1 MSVNVVSPVLVGR
14 GAELGELDAAFAE
27 VRAGHA
33 RAVLVGGE
41 AGVGK
46 TRLMREFGERARA
59 QGARLLTGGCLEL
72 GVDGFP
78 FAPFTAVLRRLV
90 RELGADGV
98 AELVGGRTAGLAR
111 LLPEFGEPGDDGSG
125 QFQARLFELVL
136 TLVDRLAERG
146 PVVLIIE
153 DAHWADRSSRDLLA
167 FLVRNLGAVAAL
179 MIVVTYRSDE
189 LHRSHPLRPMLAELD
204 RVDRVGRHE
213 LGRLSRREVGEL
225 MRRLRGGEPAGEQI
239 EAFYA
244 RSEGNPLF
252 VEALM
257 EADGQIACELP
268 ESLRDLLLAG
278 VQRLPDET
286 QELLRVAS
294 ASGARIEHR
303 LLAAVSGLGEV
314 GMTRDLRPAV
324 AGNVLAVDGDGY
336 AFRHALIRE
345 ALHDDLLPG
354 ERTRLHTRYA
364 EALEADPSLVPPGR
378 AAAELAYHWHAAHNV
393 EWALI
398 SAWRAAKE
406 ADRAAAYAEDLR
418 MLERVLEL
426 WERVPDAA
434 AKIGEPYDKILEYAV
449 MAADW
454 AGDSERG
461 IKLASA
467 ALREVDDPHRRA
479 FLLERRGQMKHRAG
493 HREWLGDLRTAISL
507 IPVEPPTVARA
518 RALAGFA
525 QYVFMGTANMEAMT
539 AAEEALAVATE
550 VGDPLAKASALLTLA
565 CLEDSLTYD
574 THDFP
579 LLDQAERLAVE
590 HGLEEQRLRAA
601 INRSHFLEGTG
612 RHAEAVETA
621 GRAMDLAREWGR
633 FRTQGSFLAI
643 NYAESLYSL
652 GRWDEALTGIELA
665 LESDPPR
672 PHKASLLGLS
682 GDILFA
688 RGDLERAAQ
697 RAALCRQTKAWEID
711 QRLQEYLPMV
721 RLEAELLMADGKPDE
736 ALAHLMELLRFTG
749 RPDDARYA
757 WPGLIVAARTAGSA
771 DALAPFVER
780 ADATAVH
787 GALQKVQHA
796 TFYAEAAR
804 LRGDDPG
811 WQSVIDGWR
820 KLGQPYSLALT
831 LLSAAETDA
840 AHGDRDRATTRLDE
854 ALTLAT
860 DLGAT
865 ALCAAAK
872 DLAGRVGSG
881 NRTPSHGLTARE
893 LEVLRHLSLGHSN
906 RDIAER
912 LFISA
917 KTASVHVSNILA
929 KLDAA
934 NRTEAAAT
942 ARRLGIKLD

>member
-1 MSVNVVSPVLVGR
+1 MNVSLVSPVLVGR
-14 GAELGELDAAFAE
+14 GAELGTLDAAFAE
-27 VRAGHA
+27 ARAGRA

-46 TRLMREFGERARA
+46 TRLMREFGRRAEEA
-59 QGARLLTGGCLEL
+59 GARLLVGGCLEL

-90 RELGADGV
+90 REIGADGV

-111 LLPEFGEPGDDGSG
+111 LLPEFGEPGDDDGTG

-136 TLVDRLAERG
+136 TLLERLAAAG
-146 PVVLIIE
+146 PVVLVIE

-167 FLVRNLGAVAAL
+167 FLVRNLGAVGAL

-189 LHRSHPLRPMLAELD
+189 LHRTHPLRPMLAELD

-225 MRRLRGGEPAGEQI
+225 MTRLRPGGEPGADRV
-239 EAFYA
+239 EAFYT

-286 QELLRVAS
+286 QELLRIAS
-294 ASGARIEHR
+294 AGGARIEHR

-314 GMTRDLRPAV
+314 GLSRDLRPAV

-354 ERTRLHTRYA
+354 ERTRLHTRCA

-398 SAWRAAKE
+398 AAWRAAKE

-426 WERVPDAA
+426 WDRVPDAA
-434 AKIGEPYDKILEYAV
+434 AKIGEPYDTVLEYAV
-449 MAADW
+449 TAADR

-461 IKLASA
+461 IRLATA

-493 HREWLGDLRTAISL
+493 HQSWLDDLRAAIEL
-507 IPVEPPTVARA
+507 IPPETPAVSRA

-525 QYVFMGTANMEAMT
+525 QYVFMGKASEEAQA
-539 AAEEALAVATE
+539 AAEEALAVAE
-550 VGDPLAKASALLTLA
+550 KVGDPQAQASALLTLA
-565 CLEDSLTYD
+565 CLQEDSLAYAAQNVELID
-574 THDFP
+574 R
-579 LLDQAERLAVE
+579 AERIAAA
-590 HGLEEQRLRAA
+590 HGIDEQHVRSY
-601 INRSHFLEGTG
+601 INRTHFLEGSG

-621 GRAMDLAREWGR
+621 RRGLELTRELGR
-633 FRTQGSFLAI
+633 FRAQGTFLSI
-643 NYAESLYSL
+643 NYAESLCSL
-652 GRWDEALTGIELA
+652 GRWDEALGVIELA

-672 PHKASLLGLS
+672 PHRAGLLELS
-682 GDILFA
+682 GAIFLA
-688 RGDLERAAQ
+688 RGDLAEARH
-697 RAALCRQTKAWEID
+697 RTALCRQTRAWEID
-711 QRLQEYLPMV
+711 RRLQEYLPMV
-721 RLEAELLMADGKPDE
+721 QLEAELMLAEGRRAE
-736 ALAHLMELLRFTG
+736 ALAHLAETARYVG

-757 WPGLIVAARTAGSA
+757 WPCLVVAARAAETAEE
-771 DALAPFVER
+771 LAPFTER
-780 ADATAVH
+780 AAATSSY
-787 GALQKVQHA
+787 GPLQEAYRA
-796 TFYAEAAR
+796 TFDAES
-804 LRGDDPG
+804 GHGG
-811 WQSVIDGWR
+811 WQGVIDAWER
-820 KLGQPYSLALT
+820 LQRPHSLARVLVG
-831 LLSAAETDA
+831 AAAHAA
-840 AHGDRDRATTRLDE
+840 AHGDRDLAAARLDR
-854 ALTLAT
+854 AAALAT
-860 DLGAT
+860 ELGA
-865 ALCAAAK
+865 APILAAAK
-872 DLAGRVGSG
+872 DLAGRVGTAR
-881 NRTPSHGLTARE
+881 RTDAAHGLTARE
-893 LEVLRHLSLGHSN
+893 LEVLRHLSVGRSN
-906 RDIAER
+906 KEIAER

-929 KLDAA
+929 KLGAA

-942 ARRLGIKLD
+942 ARRMGIHPG

>member
-1 MSVNVVSPVLVGR
+1 MSVSVVSPVLVGR
-14 GAELGELDAAFAE
+14 GAELGELDAAFAD

-33 RAVLVGGE
+33 RALLVGGE

-46 TRLMREFGERARA
+46 TRLMREFGRRAGA

-78 FAPFTAVLRRLV
+78 FAPFTAILRQLV
-90 RELGADGV
+90 REIGADGV

-189 LHRSHPLRPMLAELD
+189 LHRTHPLRPMLAELD
-204 RVDRVGRHE
+204 RIDRVGRHE

-225 MRRLRGGEPAGEQI
+225 MARLRGVEPAGEQV

-257 EADGQIACELP
+257 EADGRIACELP

-286 QELLRVAS
+286 QELLRIAS
-294 ASGARIEHR
+294 AGGARIEHR
-303 LLAAVSGLGEV
+303 LLAAVSGLGED

-364 EALEADPSLVPPGR
+364 EALENDRSLVPPGR

-426 WERVPDAA
+426 WERVPDATS
-434 AKIGEPYDKILEYAV
+434 KIGEPYDKVLEYAV
-449 MAADW
+449 TAADS

-461 IKLASA
+461 IRLATA
-467 ALREVDDPHRRA
+467 ALREIDDPHRRA
-479 FLLERRGQMKHRAG
+479 FILERRGQMKHRAG
-493 HREWLGDLRTAISL
+493 HGDWLADLRAAIAL

-525 QYVFMGTANMEAMT
+525 QYVFMGRANDDARTAS
-539 AAEEALAVATE
+539 EEALAVAAE
-550 VGDPLAKASALLTLA
+550 VGDPLAEASALQTLA
-565 CLEDSLTYD
+565 CMDDHRAYDSHD
-574 THDFP
+574 TE
-579 LLDQAERLAVE
+579 LLDRAEEIAAE

-601 INRSHFLEGTG
+601 INRSHFLEGAG
-612 RHAEAVETA
+612 RHAESVETA
-621 GRAMDLAREWGR
+621 RRGMDLAREWGR
-633 FRTQGSFLAI
+633 FRIQGSFLSI

-652 GRWDEALTGIELA
+652 GRWDEALAGIERA

-672 PHKASLLGLS
+672 PHRACLLELS
-682 GDILFA
+682 GDILLA
-688 RGDLERAAQ
+688 CGDLEGAA
-697 RAALCRQTKAWEID
+697 RRLALCQETRAWEID
-711 QRLQEYLPMV
+711 RRLQEFLPMV
-721 RLEAELLMADGKPDE
+721 RLQAELLVAQGKPEE
-736 ALAHLMELLRFTG
+736 ALAHLSELLKHTG

-757 WPGLIVAARTAGSA
+757 WPCLIVAVRAAESA
-771 DALAPFVER
+771 DALTPFIER
-780 ADATAVH
+780 AKDTAVH
-787 GALQKVQHA
+787 GPLQQVQHD
-796 TFYAEAAR
+796 TFYAELAR
-804 LRGDDPG
+804 LRGENPH
-811 WQSVIDGWR
+811 WQPIIDGWR
-820 KLGQPYSLALT
+820 RLDQPYSIAKT
-831 LLSAAETDA
+831 LVSAAETDA
-840 AHGDRDRATTRLDE
+840 ARGDRERAAIRLDE
-854 ALTLAT
+854 AVTLAT
-860 DLGAT
+860 GLGAT
-865 ALCAAAK
+865 TLRDTAK
-872 DLAGRVGSG
+872 NLADRIGSG
-881 NRTPSHGLTARE
+881 ARASSHGLTARE

-929 KLDAA
+929 KLGAA

-942 ARRLGIKLD
+942 ARRLGIGLD

>member
-1 MSVNVVSPVLVGR
+1 MSPVLVGR

-41 AGVGK
+41 AGIGK
-46 TRLMREFGERARA
+46 TRLMREFGRRAGDHGA
-59 QGARLLTGGCLEL
+59 QVLTGGCLEL
-72 GVDGFP
+72 GVDGLP
-78 FAPFTAVLRRLV
+78 FAPFTAILRRLV
-90 RELGADGV
+90 REIGADGV

-111 LLPEFGEPGDDGSG
+111 LLPEFGEPADDGTG

-136 TLVDRLAERG
+136 TLLDRLAARG
-146 PVVLIIE
+146 PVVLVIE

-204 RVDRVGRHE
+204 RIDRVARHE

-225 MRRLRGGEPAGEQI
+225 MTRLRGDEPPGERV
-239 EAFYA
+239 EAFFA

-286 QELLRVAS
+286 QELLRIAS
-294 ASGARIEHR
+294 AGGARIEHR

-324 AGNVLAVDGDGY
+324 AGNVLVVDGDGY

-364 EALEADPSLVPPGR
+364 EALEGDTSLVPPGR

-434 AKIGEPYDKILEYAV
+434 AKIGEPYDKVLEYAV
-449 MAADW
+449 IAADL

-461 IKLASA
+461 IRLATA
-467 ALREVDDPHRRA
+467 ALREIDDPHRRA
-479 FLLERRGQMKHRAG
+479 FILEARGQMKHRAG
-493 HREWLGDLRTAISL
+493 HREWLADLRAAIAL

-525 QYVFMGTANMEAMT
+525 QYVFMGTANDEAR
-539 AAEEALAVATE
+539 AASEEALVVAAE
-550 VGDPLAKASALLTLA
+550 VGDPLAEASALQTLA
-565 CLEDSLTYD
+565 CMEDRTAYD
-574 THDFP
+574 TQDFQ
-579 LLDQAERLAVE
+579 LLDRAERLAVE
-590 HGLEEQRLRAA
+590 HDLEEQRLRSA
-601 INRSHFLEGTG
+601 INRSHFLEGAG

-621 GRAMDLAREWGR
+621 RRGMDLAREWGR

-652 GRWDEALTGIELA
+652 GRWDEALAGIELA

-672 PHKASLLGLS
+672 PHRSSLLGLS
-682 GDILFA
+682 GDVLFA
-688 RGDLERAAQ
+688 RGDLEGAAQ
-697 RAALCRQTKAWEID
+697 RAALCRQNRAWEID
-711 QRLQEYLPMV
+711 RRLQEYLPML
-721 RLEAELLMADGKPDE
+721 RLEAELLVAEGKSAE
-736 ALAHLMELLRFTG
+736 ALAHLSELLDYTG

-757 WPGLIVAARTAGSA
+757 WPGLIVAARAADSA

-780 ADATAVH
+780 AAATAAH
-787 GALQKVQHA
+787 GALQRVQHD
-796 TFYAEAAR
+796 TFFAEVAR
-804 LRGDDPG
+804 LRGEDPG
-811 WQSVIDGWR
+811 WEQVIDGWR
-820 KLGQPYSLALT
+820 RLDQPYSLARALV
-831 LLSAAETDA
+831 SAAQADA
-840 AHGDRDRATTRLDE
+840 AHGERERAAARLDE
-854 ALTLAT
+854 AVGLAT
-860 DLGAT
+860 GLGAT
-865 ALCAAAK
+865 ALHAAAK
-872 DLAGRVGSG
+872 DLAGRVGAGGARAS
-881 NRTPSHGLTARE
+881 SHGLTARE

-942 ARRLGIKLD
+942 ARRLGIGLD